1 MDHTG
6 GTSTVTTSIHDLRLV
21 RIESWIH
28 NHSGF
33 VFITH
38 LRFIPFS
45 YHNIHHIV
53 HIFHMIHIFHMTH
66 TFHMIHI
73 FYIIHTFRFSY
84 CQFSFN
90 HQQSTTRRGGG
101 GKPMGQ
107 IQVERKTFQSEEN
120 VTEIIKTILEGYDI
134 RLRPDFG
141 GKNIETTSSSVLVQF

>member
-1 MDHTG
+1 MDQTG
-6 GTSTVTTSIHDLRLV
+6 GTSTVTTSTHDLRLV
-21 RIESWIH
+21 RIEPWIH
-28 NHSGF
+28 NLNHSDF

-38 LRFIPFS
+38 LRFILFF

-53 HIFHMIHIFHMTH
+53 HISHIIHI
-66 TFHMIHI
+66 
-73 FYIIHTFRFSY
+73 FRFSY
-84 CQFSFN
+84 CQLSFN

-101 GKPMGQ
+101 SKKIGQ

-141 GKNIETTSSSVLVQF
+141 GKNLETSSSSEFGEFDTFRGSNQKLRK